1 MAWSSGNAFQAL
13 AGNGELEQELDAL
26 RIADDP
32 KPNSKKLKNA
42 LIWIDLEMTGLDVN
56 KDSILQIAVVITD
69 GQLQSKVVGPE
80 LTIHHSD
87 EVLANMNEWCIEH
100 HGKSGLTDKVRESTV
115 DMASAEAEVMEFIE
129 KYAEEGTQI
138 AGNSVHV
145 DVQFLKRLMPRI
157 TDYCHY
163 RIVDVSSVGELCRR
177 WVLSREKLGFRFSS
191 FGSWILDL
199 GSWILD
205 LGSRLSTLTRAPPSF
220 VRKVVPEGGRAAAEK
235 GPRAHGDE
243 RHPGKYRAAQ
253 VLQEGNIQKVIRS
266 YNKHTHLTIDRSIDQ
281 SIDTVESRTCRK
293 VEPLFP
299 LVIRIESSK

>member
-1 MAWSSGNAFQAL
+1 MCTCMYLLALDDAEDRSDCGEHEREVSAANPPPRMASSSANAFEAL
-13 AGNGELEQELDAL
+13 AGNNGELEQELDAL
-26 RIADDP
+26 RIVDDP
-32 KPNSKKLKNA
+32 KPQNGNKKLKNA

-56 KDSILQIAVVITD
+56 EDSILQIAVVITD

-163 RIVDVSSVGELCRR
+163 RIVDVSSIGELCRR
-177 WVLSREKLGFRFSS
+177 WVLRRERLGFRFSS
-191 FGSWILDL
+191 FIFHLSFL
-199 GSWILD
+199 GSH
-205 LGSRLSTLTRAPPSF
+205 SRSALVRSPGGTR
-220 VRKVVPEGGRAAAEK
+220 RRTGGGR
-235 GPRAHGDE
+235 E
-243 RHPGKYRAAQ
+243 R
-253 VLQEGNIQKVIRS
+253 S
-266 YNKHTHLTIDRSIDQ
+266 
-281 SIDTVESRTCRK
+281 SRTR
-293 VEPLFP
+293 
-299 LVIRIESSK
+299 R